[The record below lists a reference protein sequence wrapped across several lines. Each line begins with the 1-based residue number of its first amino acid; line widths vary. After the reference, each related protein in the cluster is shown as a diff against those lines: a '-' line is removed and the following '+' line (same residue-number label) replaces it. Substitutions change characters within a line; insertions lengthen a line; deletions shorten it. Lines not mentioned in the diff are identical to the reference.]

1 MTNALDVLLPGP
13 SGPSEGVTLRFGVV
27 TQVSPLMVR
36 LERDADPSYVN
47 ATCVAV
53 DALDAQFGTPVLVAK
68 SGDRL
73 ILTNRLGDPDRPG
86 MLRYYAGSDIPAGYL
101 DCDGSMKPIAD
112 YPRLFARIGTQFG
125 GDGVATFGLPNARGR
140 VIAGVWP
147 GSTNFDHVGTMGG
160 DEMVTLT
167 AAQSGLPNHTHQLP
181 GGSGAGVATDT
192 DSVARSTTTYANAD
206 KNFRTGYPSSG
217 TAYNSP
223 LIGGSSASQ
232 AHSNLAPYIVTRV
245 LIKT

>member
-73 ILTNRLGDPDRPG
+73 IITNRLGDPDRPG
-86 MLRYYAGSDIPAGYL
+86 MLRTYAGDAVPPGYL
-101 DCDGSMKPIAD
+101 ECDGSLQSVAA
-112 YPRLFARIGTQFG
+112 YPALAGRLGTRYG
-125 GDGVATFGLPNARGR
+125 GNGVNTFGIPNLKGRTIVGVDVADASFDTVGEIGGAKTHTLALAEIPAHSGHLDYSGGETVYLDQTKFTAYGSVGRGWR
-140 VIAGVWP
+140 KING
-147 GSTNFDHVGTMGG
+147 N
-160 DEMVTLT
+160 EMV
-167 AAQSGLPNHTHQLP
+167 AAGKDL
-181 GGSGAGVATDT
+181 GGGGAH
-192 DSVARSTTTYANAD
+192 N
-206 KNFRTGYPSSG
+206 
-217 TAYNSP
+217 
-223 LIGGSSASQ
+223 
-232 AHSNLAPYIVTRV
+232 NLQPYMVLRI

>member
-13 SGPSEGVTLRFGVV
+13 SGPPEGVTLRFGVV

-73 ILTNRLGDPDRPG
+73 IITNRLGDPDRPG
-86 MLRYYAGSDIPAGYL
+86 MLRTYAGNDVPPGYL
-101 DCDGSMKPIAD
+101 ECDGSLQSVAA
-112 YPRLFARIGTQFG
+112 YPALAGRLGTRYG
-125 GDGVATFGLPNARGR
+125 GNGVSTFGIPNLKGR
-140 VIAGVWP
+140 TIVGVDVADA
-147 GSTNFDHVGTMGG
+147 SFDTVGEIGG
-160 DEMVTLT
+160 AKAHTLT
-167 AAQSGLPNHTHQLP
+167 AAEMPTHNHSASTSGTYSGGALQGSEQLQY
-181 GGSGAGVATDT
+181 GGLAAGSLYFVGGAG
-192 DSVARSTTTYANAD
+192 N
-206 KNFRTGYPSSG
+206 KSG
-217 TAYNSP
+217 TASFSTSVGDAGS
-223 LIGGSSASQ
+223 GG
-232 AHSNLAPYIVTRV
+232 AHNNLQPYMVLRI